1 MTVAAFEKENE
12 LKETDILSISELVAY
27 GIEINDGIKN
37 EQKIDAKESILDS
50 LANMLEKML
59 TLDID
64 LSKKRKLDIIHLL
77 NKLKANK
84 EYMQMVKGNL
94 IGNKQAAADVYK
106 ASERM
111 FKKSQSA
118 FGVD

>member
-12 LKETDILSISELVAY
+12 LKGTDILSISELVTYALEVK
-27 GIEINDGIKN
+27 GTDLKKN
-37 EQKIDAKESILDS
+37 TIAAKETILDS
-50 LANMLEKML
+50 LAEMLEKML

-64 LSKKRKLDIIHLL
+64 LSKQKKIETIHLL

-84 EYMQMVKGNL
+84 EYMQLVKGSSA
-94 IGNKQAAADVYK
+94 GNKKAFDDVYK

-111 FKKSQSA
+111 LKKSQSA